1 MQVCTVYHMHMDWD
15 KLRIFQAVAAAGSFT
30 HAGDKLG
37 LSQSAISRQISALE
51 DSLGVSLFHRHARGL
66 ILTEQG
72 EILNKTTH
80 DVFTKLSLVE
90 SQLLDSKQKASGPLL
105 ITIAEF
111 LGTTWLAPLLPRFTA
126 AHPDIQLT
134 ILHDDKLLNLGMRE
148 ADAAIRLYRPEQPD
162 LVQKPLFT
170 MQFHLCAAESYLVRS
185 GRPEDMKDL
194 KNHTLIGYPVSS
206 ASPYAT
212 PNWHFA
218 AAGLDPETHPRR
230 LLINSVLGISEAAKN
245 GLGIAALPDYL
256 IKRTPGLIPLLPEAL
271 AQPLTA
277 YFVYPH
283 EHRHSKRVGLFR
295 DHLINALQDNG
306 G

>member
-1 MQVCTVYHMHMDWD
+1 MDWD

-72 EILNKTTH
+72 EILKKTVH
-80 DVFTKLSLVE
+80 DVFTSLSSVE
-90 SQLLDSKQKASGPLL
+90 NQLIDSKKKASGPLL
-105 ITIAEF
+105 VTLAEF
-111 LGTTWLAPLLPRFTA
+111 LGTTWLAPLLPDFIA

-162 LVQKPLFT
+162 LIQKPLFT
-170 MQFHLCAAESYLVRS
+170 MQFHLCAAESYLVRA
-185 GRPEDMKDL
+185 GTPKTLADL
-194 KNHTLIGYPVSS
+194 KNHTLIGYPASVI
-206 ASPYAT
+206 SPYAT
-212 PNWHFA
+212 PNWHFT
-218 AAGLDPETHPRR
+218 AAGLDPDTHSRR

-256 IKRTPGLIPLLPEAL
+256 IKRTPGLKRLLPDMAS
-271 AQPLTA
+271 QDITA

-283 EHRHSKRVGLFR
+283 EHRHSKRIALFR
-295 DHLINALQDNG
+295 DHLLHALDA
-306 G
+306 

>member
-1 MQVCTVYHMHMDWD
+1 MDWD
-15 KLRIFQAVAAAGSFT
+15 KLRVFQAVAAAGSFT

-72 EILNKTTH
+72 EILQKTVH
-80 DVFTKLSLVE
+80 DVFTRLSVVE
-90 SQLLDSKQKASGPLL
+90 SQMIDSKQRASGPLL
-105 ITIAEF
+105 VTIAEF
-111 LGTTWLAPLLPRFTA
+111 LGTTWLAPLIPDFIA

-148 ADAAIRLYRPEQPD
+148 ADVAIRLFRPEQPD

-170 MQFHLCAAESYLVRS
+170 MQFHLCAAESYLVRA
-185 GRPEDMKDL
+185 GQPKTMDDL
-194 KNHTLIGYPVSS
+194 KNHTLIGYPASV

-212 PNWHFA
+212 PNWHFT
-218 AAGLDPETHPRR
+218 AAGLDPDTHPRR

-256 IKRTPGLIPLLPEAL
+256 IKRTPSLHRLLPNL
-271 AQPLTA
+271 VSQDLTA

-283 EHRHSKRVGLFR
+283 EHRHSKRITLFR
-295 DHLINALQDNG
+295 DHLTQALAA
-306 G
+306 